1 MRSSYKETGM
11 ESKVDILNK
20 VQKVETPPFLYT
32 RILQR
37 LSNLQDAPAPVK
49 WRFAFAAVAILLLA
63 LNMGILL
70 SSKPSPQDGNIET
83 VVNSMHLSTSNE
95 LYHE

>member
-1 MRSSYKETGM
+1 M
-11 ESKVDILNK
+11 ESKMDILNK

-37 LSNLQDAPAPVK
+37 ISSLQDAPAPVK
-49 WRFAFAAVAILLLA
+49 WRFAFAAVAILLLV
-63 LNMGILL
+63 LNMGVLF
-70 SSKPSPQDGNIET
+70 SSKPKPQDGNIES
-83 VVNSMHLSTSNE
+83 VVNSMQLSTSNE

>member
-1 MRSSYKETGM
+1 M
-11 ESKVDILNK
+11 ESKLDLLQR
-20 VQKVETPPFLYT
+20 VQKVEAPPFLYT

-37 LSNLQDAPAPVK
+37 IQYLQEAPAPVK
-49 WRFAFAAVAILLLA
+49 WRFAFAAMAVVLLL
-63 LNMGILL
+63 LNMSVLV
-70 SSKPSPQDGNIET
+70 SSKPKAAQGTIEP